1 MNLEDK
7 GNGSFVLNLGAE
19 PDSEVRYEEQKPS
32 AQPIAKEPKKT
43 ARARG
48 PRSGGEPGLAR
59 ICVWFDAD
67 SARAF
72 RTAKM
77 VYESETGQQL
87 TNGDFLRSILDGGWS
102 KISPPAKKL
111 FKDFLE
117 MKRK

>member
-1 MNLEDK
+1 MELEDK
-7 GNGSFVLNLGAE
+7 GNGSFILNLGTE
-19 PDSEVRYEEQKPS
+19 PEGEARNEEQKTVVRP
-32 AQPIAKEPKKT
+32 AAKEIKKT

-48 PRSGGEPGLAR
+48 PKSGGEPGSAR

-87 TNGDFLRSILDGGWS
+87 TNGEFLCSILDGGWN

-117 MKRK
+117 MKHK